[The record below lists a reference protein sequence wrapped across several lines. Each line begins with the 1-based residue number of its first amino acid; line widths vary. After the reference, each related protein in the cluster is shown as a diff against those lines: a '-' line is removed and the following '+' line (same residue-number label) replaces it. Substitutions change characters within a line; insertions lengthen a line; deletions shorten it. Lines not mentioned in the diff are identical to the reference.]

1 MLNSVRS
8 SVKNSVVYGIG
19 NIAVKLVGFLLIP
32 LYTDPKFFS
41 IDEFGIIGLLDIS
54 GQVLIAAL
62 ASSLPQSL
70 TRWYWDKEYVE
81 NQKSIFFMTLLM
93 QVGIAALFCL
103 LLLPLSGQLSGM
115 LFGRTDWHKAINLV
129 IISSALQAVNNIIN
143 TLIRLQSKSVLFTV
157 VNFFKLGVVLVMTV
171 FMIVGKKMGVEGIY
185 LAQVIG
191 NLLFIVV
198 LLGYT
203 VKNCKVSVNFQLIKT
218 MALFGFPLVLANVS
232 GVAVNVI
239 DRYSLNSLKTIDA
252 LKYVAIYTLAVKV
265 SSVLKLV
272 IVDSIK
278 MAISPLMIRKIDAED
293 NQRFYSK
300 VLLYSSFVLMMGIIA
315 VSLFSLELIKVMTKS
330 NQYWE
335 AYFVIPLLCLSVY
348 FVNLKDVITWGLFIS
363 KKTKIIGTIV
373 LFAGIMT
380 LGLNLLLVPLL
391 GMTGAALSTLFAQVL
406 YWYLIHYFS
415 QKEYYIPY
423 EYRKIFIMMLVGAA
437 LSCAGLLMNDLHI
450 ILRLVLKTGLTL
462 SFPFILYFF
471 NFYEPVELGSIKAIA
486 KKWSAL
492 KKFRENVRSL
502 KSIQDE
508 L

>member
-70 TRWYWDKEYVE
+70 TRWYWDKEHIE

-93 QVGIAALFCL
+93 QVGIAAFFCL
-103 LLLPLSGQLSGM
+103 ILLPISGHLSGM
-115 LFGRTDWHKAINLV
+115 IFQGRTDWTRAINLV

-157 VNFFKLGVVLVMTV
+157 VNFLKLGVVLGLTV

-185 LAQVIG
+185 MAQVIG

-203 VKNCKVSVNFQLIKT
+203 VKNCRISFNLPLIRS
-218 MALFGFPLVLANVS
+218 MAVFGFPLVLANVS

-239 DRYSLNSLKTIDA
+239 DRYSLNSFNL

-293 NQRFYSK
+293 NKRFYSK

-315 VSLFSLELIKVMTKS
+315 VSLFSLELIKVMAKS

-363 KKTKIIGTIV
+363 KKTKIIGSIV

-391 GMTGAALSTLFAQVL
+391 GMTGAALSTLLAQIL
-406 YWYLIHYFS
+406 YWYMIHYFS
-415 QKEYYIPY
+415 QREYYIPY
-423 EYRKIFIMMLVGAA
+423 EYRKIFIMMLVGAG
-437 LSCAGLLMNDLHI
+437 LSCTGLLMNDLPLI
-450 ILRLVLKTGLTL
+450 IRLVLKTGLIL
-462 SFPFILYFF
+462 SFPFILYLF
-471 NFYEPVELGSIKAIA
+471 NFYEPVELRTIKTIA
-486 KKWSAL
+486 RKWADL
-492 KKFRENVRSL
+492 KNFRENMRSL
-502 KSIQDE
+502 KGIQDE

>member
-70 TRWYWDKEYVE
+70 TRWYWDKEHLQ

-93 QVGIAALFCL
+93 QVVIAALFCL

-115 LFGRTDWHKAINLV
+115 LFGKTDWSRAINLV

-157 VNFFKLGVVLVMTV
+157 VNFLKLGVVLGLTV

-203 VKNCKVSVNFQLIKT
+203 VRNCRVSLNLSLIRT
-218 MALFGFPLVLANVS
+218 MASFGFPLLLANLS

-239 DRYSLNSLKTIDA
+239 DRYALNSYDL

-265 SSVLKLV
+265 ASVLKLV

-293 NQRFYSK
+293 NKRFYSK

-330 NQYWE
+330 SQYWE

-348 FVNLKDVITWGLFIS
+348 FVNLKDVTTWGLFIS

-380 LGLNLLLVPLL
+380 LGLNLVLVPLL
-391 GMTGAALSTLFAQVL
+391 GMTGAALATLLAQVL
-406 YWYLIHYFS
+406 YWYMIHYFS
-415 QKEYYIPY
+415 QKEFYIPY
-423 EYRKIFIMMLVGAA
+423 EYRKIFIMMLVGAG
-437 LSCAGLLMNDLHI
+437 LSCAGLLMNDLHL

-462 SFPFILYFF
+462 SFPFILYLF
-471 NFYEPVELGSIKAIA
+471 NFYEPVELRSIKGISR
-486 KKWSAL
+486 KWSDL
-492 KKFRENVRSL
+492 KNFRENVRSL
-502 KSIQDE
+502 KGIKDE

>member
-19 NIAVKLVGFLLIP
+19 NVAVKIVGFLLIP
-32 LYTDPKFFS
+32 LFTDPKFFS
-41 IDEFGIIGLLDIS
+41 IDEFGIMGLLDIS

-70 TRWYWDKEYVE
+70 TRWYWDREYIE
-81 NQKSIFFMTLLM
+81 NQKSIFFMTLMM
-93 QVGIAALFCL
+93 QVAIAAMFCL
-103 LLLPLSGQLSGM
+103 LLLPLSGNLSGM
-115 LFGRTDWHKAINLV
+115 IFGKTDWSRAINLV

-143 TLIRLQSKSVLFTV
+143 TLIRLQSKSFLFTI
-157 VNFFKLGVVLVMTV
+157 VNFVKLGVVLGLTI
-171 FMIVGKKMGVEGIY
+171 FMIIGKKMGVEGIY
-185 LAQVIG
+185 MAQVIG
-191 NLLFIVV
+191 NLLFIFI

-203 VKNCKVSVNFQLIKT
+203 IKNCKVSIELPLIRS
-218 MALFGFPLVLANVS
+218 MAAFGFPLLLANVS

-239 DRYSLNSLKTIDA
+239 DRYSLNSFNL

-278 MAISPLMIRKIDAED
+278 MAISPLMIRKIDSTD
-293 NQRFYSK
+293 NKRFYSK

-315 VSLFSLELIKVMTKS
+315 VSLFSLELIKVMAKS

-335 AYFVIPLLCLSVY
+335 AYFVIPILCLSVY
-348 FVNLKDVITWGLFIS
+348 FVNLKDVVTWGLFIS

-373 LFAGIMT
+373 LFAAIIT
-380 LGLNLLLVPLL
+380 LALNLVLVPLL
-391 GMTGAALSTLFAQVL
+391 GMTGAALATLFAQAI
-406 YWYLIHYFS
+406 YWYMIHYFS
-415 QKEYYIPY
+415 QKKYYIPY
-423 EYRKIFIMMLVGAA
+423 EYKKIFIMMLVGTG
-437 LSCAGLLMNDLHI
+437 LSCTGLLMNDLPL

-462 SFPFILYFF
+462 SFPFILYFL
-471 NFYEPVELGSIKAIA
+471 NFYETVELSSIKAIA
-486 KKWSAL
+486 RKWSDL
-492 KKFRENVRSL
+492 KNFRKNLRSL
-502 KSIQDE
+502 KGIQDE